1 MDLVPIAPQWAVR
14 MPTVTRYLPQRFV
27 EAFFERGEL
36 LLSSFERFREHPEI
50 ACRDRSEGS
59 PAVSASD
66 PDASTPTIEAELK
79 GGAYVLCGSTLDD
92 ASMQGCLGH
101 SSAIHIRDPVK
112 FAAAVA
118 RHVPEVVGGF
128 FGACNCTTEP
138 IAGIPLERLAV
149 QQAYVAMTGGA
160 PEEFWGNLQ
169 RAMAPL
175 APHEYDGL
183 FRKHTKYADQ
193 HEFRF
198 VWFSRMP
205 QRPSLPIVCPEAIS
219 FCEPR
224 PR

>member
-14 MPTVTRYLPQRFV
+14 MPTVTRYLSQRYV

-36 LLSSFERFREHPEI
+36 LLSSFERFREHPEL

-59 PAVSASD
+59 PAVSTND
-66 PDASTPTIEAELK
+66 PGVSATIEGEMK

-92 ASMQGCLGH
+92 ASMEGCLGH

-128 FGACNCTTEP
+128 FGACNYTAEP
-138 IAGIPLERLAV
+138 IAVIPPANLVV
-149 QQAYVAMTGGA
+149 QQSFAALTGGT

-169 RAMAPL
+169 RAVAYL

-205 QRPSLPIVCPEAIS
+205 QRPSLPIVCLDAIQ